1 MTKQFE
7 SINDLINDS
16 YFRLRVVENL
26 SELRK
31 NRAKRPN
38 PKPGYY
44 YKRDWYDRMIDE
56 SILNSHYFLDNIAD
70 IWNKKSSICSVY
82 RQIIKFVCD
91 KSAAETILKYS
102 KEDEK

>member
-1 MTKQFE
+1 MKKQFD

-16 YFRLRVVENL
+16 YFRLRVVDNI

-31 NRAKRPN
+31 KRNERPSA
-38 PKPGYY
+38 KPGYY
-44 YKRDWYDRMIDE
+44 YKRDWYDRMTDE
-56 SILNSHYFLDNIAD
+56 GILNSSYFIENIVG

-91 KSAAETILKYS
+91 KSAAETIFKYS
-102 KEDEK
+102 TENE